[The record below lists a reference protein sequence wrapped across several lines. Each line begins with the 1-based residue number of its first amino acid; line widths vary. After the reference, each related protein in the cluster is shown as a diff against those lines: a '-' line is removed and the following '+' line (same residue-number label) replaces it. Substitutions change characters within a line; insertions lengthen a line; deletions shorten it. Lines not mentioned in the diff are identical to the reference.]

1 MSQSATIVS
10 DNCTVLWGLK
20 STDRIQKQLTSINI
34 PLSSECS
41 PEENP
46 EGSVLLID
54 SNFMFDTHTIKNFVE
69 SSSELLICTDTHIIA
84 ALKCDIGKIEQNKQ
98 TIGSTAS
105 PQIIGNRAVEL
116 QQYNDKLRRSK
127 PPLLK
132 HIPSFS
138 VKDLE
143 SLLYGNSY

>member
-41 PEENP
+41 PEENS

-105 PQIIGNRAVEL
+105 PQIIGNRAVGL
-116 QQYNDKLRRSK
+116 QQYNDKLR
-127 PPLLK
+127 LIMGL
-132 HIPSFS
+132 
-138 VKDLE
+138 
-143 SLLYGNSY
+143 